1 MKDKFVGIAKV
12 GEKGQIVIPKEARD
26 MFDIKPG
33 DTMVNNMYS
42 IETKKLTKKFKDK
55 IAVNG
60 IDLNIKQGELFALL
74 GTNGAGKTTTIKMLS
89 GLILPTSGS
98 IKILDMDMKKDVFKI
113 KEMLN
118 VSPQETAIA
127 PNLTVKENLEFMAGV
142 YQIKDKDKK
151 INELI
156 KLFKLDEVL
165 NKRAKTL
172 SGGWQRKV
180 SIAISLIN
188 DPKLLFLDEPTLGLD
203 VIARKELWK
212 VIYELKGKI
221 TIILTTHYMEEAES
235 LSDRIGIM
243 ANGNIVEVGT
253 SKELINKTKA
263 KNFED
268 AFVLIATGGEL

>member
-1 MKDKFVGIAKV
+1 
-12 GEKGQIVIPKEARD
+12 
-26 MFDIKPG
+26 
-33 DTMVNNMYS
+33 MYS
-42 IETKKLTKKFKDK
+42 IETKNLIKKYKDK

-60 IDLNIKQGELFALL
+60 INLQIKEGDLFALL
-74 GTNGAGKTTTIKMLS
+74 GVNGAGKTTTIKMLS
-89 GLILPTSGS
+89 GLILPTSGE
-98 IKILDMDMKKDVFKI
+98 IAIEKMNMKKDVFKI
-113 KEMLN
+113 KEILN

-151 INELI
+151 IEELI
-156 KLFKLDEVL
+156 KQFKLEEVL

-188 DPKLLFLDEPTLGLD
+188 DPKILFLDEPTLGLD

-212 VIYELKGKI
+212 IIEKLKGEK
-221 TIILTTHYMEEAES
+221 TIILTTHYMEEAEH

-243 ANGNIVEVGT
+243 ANGNIVDIGT
-253 SKELINKTKA
+253 SQELMKKTKT
-263 KNFED
+263 KNIED
-268 AFVLIATGGEL
+268 AFVSIATGGEL